1 MDGKMNQRRF
11 WPVAAAGALLTPLNV
26 TVAAIII
33 LGAVLIFIIWRRRN
47 RRKNRGNSVYL
58 FH

>member
-1 MDGKMNQRRF
+1 MNQRRF

>member
-1 MDGKMNQRRF
+1 MAGMDDGRQIQAS
-11 WPVAAAGALLTPLNV
+11 AAFAALSAFDNI
-26 TVAAIII
+26 AIAIVI
-33 LGAVLIFIIWRRRN
+33 LLILLILIIWRRRN

>member
-1 MDGKMNQRRF
+1 MDENRLL
-11 WPVAAAGALLTPLNV
+11 PASAAFAALTPFDGIGI
-26 TVAAIII
+26 TVMVLLI
-33 LGAVLIFIIWRRRN
+33 LLILIIWRRRN

>member
-1 MDGKMNQRRF
+1 MNQRRI
-11 WPVAAAGALLTPLNV
+11 WPVAGAGALLTPLNV
-26 TVAAIII
+26 TVATIII

>member
-1 MDGKMNQRRF
+1 MDGKMNQRRI
-11 WPVAAAGALLTPLNV
+11 WPVAGAGALLTPLNV
-26 TVAAIII
+26 TVATIII